1 MQRLKWM
8 AGWLAALGAA
18 MVHAQDQLPT
28 PPASVSQGAPTV
40 VEAQDEAQAPHY
52 SGDLGLGF
60 YRLLRI
66 AGVYG
71 ENTWFPYI
79 YGDYGRWYGRV
90 DTFGYKAMPLG
101 YGHLELSTRISFE
114 GYRPIQ
120 PGLQKRGAPH
130 LLGLGTFQ
138 ETPWGG
144 LFAYAFKDTVS
155 GGHMLDFTYAAEFHL
170 GRLAVYP
177 EAGITRRSAS
187 YVQHLYG
194 VNAQQAAASGV
205 GIYAPGGSNVPN
217 AGWAMEYPI
226 NDHYKW
232 VGEVKRRWLDASMN
246 QSPLVM
252 RKTQDSFLLSLNRVY

>member
-1 MQRLKWM
+1 MRPWKAVWGLCV
-8 AGWLAALGAA
+8 ALGA
-18 MVHAQDQLPT
+18 MVAHAQLAT
-28 PPASVSQGAPTV
+28 TAQGAAHPLGTEPSAAAEV
-40 VEAQDEAQAPHY
+40 HEESPHY
-52 SGDLGLGF
+52 TGDLGLGF

-71 ENTWFPYI
+71 ENTWFPYV

-90 DTFGYKAMPLG
+90 DTFGYKALPLG
-101 YGHLELSTRISFE
+101 YGHLELSTRVSFE
-114 GYRPIQ
+114 GYRPNQ
-120 PGLQKRGAPH
+120 PGLQRRSAPH

-144 LFAYAFKDTVS
+144 LFAYAFKDIVS
-155 GGHMLDFTYAAEFHL
+155 GGHMLDVTYAAEFHV
-170 GRLAVYP
+170 GRWAVYP

-194 VNAQQAAASGV
+194 VNARQSEASGV
-205 GIYAPGGSNVPN
+205 GFYAPGGSNVPN

-226 NDHYKW
+226 SDHYKW
-232 VGEVKRRWLDASMN
+232 VTEVKRRWLDASLT

-252 RKTQDSFLLSLNRVY
+252 RKVQDSFLLSLNRVY